1 MNAKIETT
9 DQSGRSAG
17 STPAES
23 GRSAGSTPADS
34 GRSAG
39 STPAPRRRRPKDR
52 KAQILTAAAEAFSE
66 RGYHAVGID
75 DIAATLDMSGPALYR
90 HFPTKYALFV
100 HTVMRLSG
108 TLLAAT
114 DLADETSDPRE
125 RLDAVMLAII
135 DTTLD
140 NRRTGGLY
148 RWEGRYLLDEDRIAL
163 RQSMTVLNERVRI
176 PLLQLRPELSEADAS
191 TIAAAAISVVASITA
206 HRSVLSAKQIE
217 SLMLSTAR
225 NVLASELPDGT
236 DAPSSKI
243 THSVHGSKREVLLH
257 EAILLFHRYG
267 YHSVSIEDIGAAAG
281 INASSVYRHF
291 ASKAD
296 LLAAAFHR
304 ASEGLTVALDEAL
317 AGSRTPEEAID
328 TLVYLYVE
336 LSFERS
342 ELMAVYFAEIGN
354 LPKEQ
359 RSTLRNLQRL
369 NIEKWAQLVSDTRQ
383 DIAAVQ
389 ARFLVHAALG
399 LVFDIGRLVRFDLA
413 PGPAGRVRQL
423 MLTTLLG

>member
-1 MNAKIETT
+1 MNANIDTGT
-9 DQSGRSAG
+9 GRSAGSTPVASGRSAG
-17 STPAES
+17 STPVQ
-23 GRSAGSTPADS
+23 
-34 GRSAG
+34 
-39 STPAPRRRRPKDR
+39 RRRPKDR

-75 DIAATLDMSGPALYR
+75 DIAATLDISGPALYR

-100 HTVMRLSG
+100 HTVMRLAG

-114 DLADETSDPRE
+114 DLGNGSADPRE
-125 RLDAVMLAII
+125 QVDAVMLAII
-135 DTTLD
+135 DTTID

-163 RQSMTVLNERVRI
+163 RESVTILNERVRT
-176 PLLQLRPELSEADAS
+176 PLLRLRPELSEADAS

-206 HRSVLSAKQIE
+206 HRSMLSAKQIE

-225 NVLASELPDGT
+225 NVLAADLPESI
-236 DAPSSKI
+236 DAPAPDI
-243 THSVHGSKREVLLH
+243 AEVVHGSKREALLH
-257 EAILLFHRYG
+257 EAILLFYRHG

-304 ASEGLTVALDEAL
+304 ASDGLTVALDEAL
-317 AGSRTPEEAID
+317 ARSRTPEEAVE

-354 LPKEQ
+354 LPKDQ

-369 NIEKWAQLVSDTRQ
+369 NIEKWAQLVSDARPE
-383 DIAAVQ
+383 IGAMQ

-399 LVFDIGRLVRFDLA
+399 LVFDMGRLVHFDLA

-423 MLTTLLG
+423 MLTTLFG

>member
-1 MNAKIETT
+1 MTNAR
-9 DQSGRSAG
+9 RSTGAG
-17 STPAES
+17 ALPVTP
-23 GRSAGSTPADS
+23 
-34 GRSAG
+34 
-39 STPAPRRRRPKDR
+39 RRRPKDR

-75 DIAATLDMSGPALYR
+75 DIAATLGISGPALYR

-114 DLADETSDPRE
+114 DLDNSLDPRDK
-125 RLDAVMLAII
+125 LDAVMTAVI
-135 DTTLD
+135 DTTID

-148 RWEGRYLLDEDRIAL
+148 RWEGRYLLPDDRVTL
-163 RQSMTVLNERVRI
+163 RQSVTILNGRVRA
-176 PLLQLRPELSEADAS
+176 PLMQLRPELSEADAS

-217 SLMLSTAR
+217 SLLLSTAR
-225 NVLASELPDGT
+225 KVLATDLPEDV
-236 DAPSSKI
+236 DAPPPGKAENA
-243 THSVHGSKREVLLH
+243 HNSKRETLLH
-257 EAILLFHRYG
+257 EAILLFYRHG

-296 LLAAAFHR
+296 LLAAAFGR
-304 ASEGLTVALDEAL
+304 ASDRLTVALDEAL
-317 AGSRTPEEAID
+317 AQSKTPEEAIE

-336 LSFERS
+336 LSFEQS

-354 LPKEQ
+354 LPAEQ
-359 RSTLRNLQRL
+359 RSSLRNVQRL
-369 NIEKWAQLVSDTRQ
+369 NIEKWAHLVCEARPDVP
-383 DIAAVQ
+383 AVQ

-399 LVFDIGRLVRFDLA
+399 LVFDMGRLVHFDLA
-413 PGPAGRVRQL
+413 PGPAGRVRRL

>member
-1 MNAKIETT
+1 MNVNT
-9 DQSGRSAG
+9 DVDTGTAH
-17 STPAES
+17 
-23 GRSAGSTPADS
+23 
-34 GRSAG
+34 
-39 STPAPRRRRPKDR
+39 RRRRPKDR

-75 DIAATLDMSGPALYR
+75 DIAATLDISGPALYR

-108 TLLAAT
+108 TLLSAT
-114 DLADETSDPRE
+114 DLADGVTDPRE
-125 RLDAVMLAII
+125 QLDAVMLAII
-135 DTTLD
+135 DTTID

-148 RWEGRYLLDEDRIAL
+148 RWEGRYLLAEDRTAL
-163 RQSMTVLNERVRI
+163 RQSVSILNERVRT
-176 PLLQLRPELSEADAS
+176 PLLRLRPELTQSDAS

-225 NVLASELPDGT
+225 GVLAADLPEAIDV
-236 DAPSSKI
+236 PSSDI
-243 THSVHGSKREVLLH
+243 AEVVYGSKREVLLR
-257 EAILLFHRYG
+257 EAILLFYRHG

-304 ASEGLTVALDEAL
+304 ASDGLTVALDEAL
-317 AGSRTPEEAID
+317 AGSRTPEEAVE

-369 NIEKWAQLVSDTRQ
+369 NIEKWARLLTDARA
-383 DIAAVQ
+383 DIGAMQ

-399 LVFDIGRLVRFDLA
+399 LVFDMGRLVHFDLS

-423 MLTTLLG
+423 MLTTLFG

>member
-1 MNAKIETT
+1 MTNAR
-9 DQSGRSAG
+9 RSTGAG
-17 STPAES
+17 ALPVTP
-23 GRSAGSTPADS
+23 
-34 GRSAG
+34 
-39 STPAPRRRRPKDR
+39 RRRPKDR

-75 DIAATLDMSGPALYR
+75 DIAATLGISGPALYR

-114 DLADETSDPRE
+114 DLDDNLDPRDK
-125 RLDAVMLAII
+125 LDAVMTAVI
-135 DTTLD
+135 DTTID

-148 RWEGRYLLDEDRIAL
+148 RWEGRYLLPDDRITL
-163 RQSMTVLNERVRI
+163 RQSVTILNGRVRA
-176 PLLQLRPELSEADAS
+176 PLMQLRPELSEADAS

-217 SLMLSTAR
+217 SLLLSTAR
-225 NVLASELPDGT
+225 KVLATDLPDSA
-236 DAPSSKI
+236 DAPPPGKAEI
-243 THSVHGSKREVLLH
+243 AHNSKRETLLH
-257 EAILLFHRYG
+257 EAILLFYRHG

-296 LLAAAFHR
+296 LLAAAFGR
-304 ASEGLTVALDEAL
+304 ASDRLTVALDEAL
-317 AGSRTPEEAID
+317 AQSKTPEEAIE

-336 LSFERS
+336 LSFEQS

-354 LPKEQ
+354 LPAEQ
-359 RSTLRNLQRL
+359 RSSLRNVQRL
-369 NIEKWAQLVSDTRQ
+369 NIEKWAHLVCEARPDVP
-383 DIAAVQ
+383 AVQ

-399 LVFDIGRLVRFDLA
+399 LVFDMGRLVHFDLA
-413 PGPAGRVRQL
+413 PGPAGRVRRL

>member
-1 MNAKIETT
+1 MT
-9 DQSGRSAG
+9 
-17 STPAES
+17 ES
-23 GRSAGSTPADS
+23 GAGTSAAEEAGPSRTPLPS
-34 GRSAG
+34 
-39 STPAPRRRRPKDR
+39 PRRRRPKDR

-75 DIAATLDMSGPALYR
+75 DIAAILDISGPALYR

-114 DLADETSDPRE
+114 NVGVDGMDARA

-135 DTTLD
+135 DTTID

-148 RWEGRYLLDEDRIAL
+148 RWEGRYLVPEDRIAL
-163 RQSMTVLNERVRI
+163 RQSVTTLNERVRT
-176 PLLQLRPELSEADAS
+176 PLMELRPELSLADAS

-217 SLMLSTAR
+217 SLLLATAH
-225 NVLASELPDGT
+225 NVLSADLPEVT
-236 DAPSSKI
+236 AAPSSQI
-243 THSVHGSKREVLLH
+243 SGEVDGPKREVLLR
-257 EAILLFHRYG
+257 EAILLFYRHG

-304 ASEGLTVALDEAL
+304 ASDGLTVALDEAL
-317 AGSRTPEEAID
+317 AQSRTPEEAIE
-328 TLVYLYVE
+328 TLIYLYVE

-359 RSTLRNLQRL
+359 RSSLRNVQRL
-369 NIEKWAQLVSDTRQ
+369 NIEKWAQLVSEARPDMP
-383 DIAAVQ
+383 AVQ

-399 LVFDIGRLVRFDLA
+399 LVFDMGRLVHFDLS

-423 MLTTLLG
+423 MLTTLMG